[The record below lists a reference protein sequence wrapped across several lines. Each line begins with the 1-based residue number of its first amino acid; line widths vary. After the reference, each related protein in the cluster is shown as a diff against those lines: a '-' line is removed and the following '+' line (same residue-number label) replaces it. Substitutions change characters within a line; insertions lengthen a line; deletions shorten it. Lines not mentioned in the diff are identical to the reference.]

1 MERVFSVDDIA
12 DQFWL
17 QPPILLSQPAELDL
31 QGSSSSSSIMNRSSS
46 EWAFQRFL
54 QEASVVDHNSS
65 ASAAAAAAS
74 STSISQ
80 SEQVPRDEFLEINQQ
95 SLAPNRNSSYR
106 QNNSGTAAAATN
118 SKSTSAM
125 VTSFGSTHA
134 SDIPDHSEKY
144 QAFLKSRLDLA
155 CAAVASRAMYLRP
168 QDSTTMTPGIGSSVS
183 NTVQTGSQV
192 PPKGSEHDSLKG
204 QEEGG
209 APTGIPSLPAVPKK
223 SSGQVRSISS
233 GSEQSDDDEAEG
245 EGEAETTDKMDPADA
260 KRVRRMLSNRES
272 ARRSRR
278 RKQAHLTELDTQ
290 VSQLK
295 IENSS
300 LLKRLTDIS
309 QKFNEA
315 AVDNR
320 VLKADVETLRAK
332 VKMAE
337 ETVKN
342 VTGLSPLFQAM
353 ADISSMGM
361 QSFPGNPTD
370 TSIDAALP
378 VQNDPNHHRYY
389 QSPSGVHF
397 QPHDPIIQNG
407 LVDIPPINNMLQVPA
422 TATVGANGIGRATAV
437 PPATVGASG
446 LARPTAL
453 PPPTVVSSGMAGR
466 ATALPPAT
474 VMASGIA
481 RPSAV
486 PVPPATAGAS
496 GIGRATAV
504 SPATGGASGIG
515 GAAAGSTH
523 PMVSMEHFQKHK

>member
-1 MERVFSVDDIA
+1 M
-12 DQFWL
+12 
-17 QPPILLSQPAELDL
+17 
-31 QGSSSSSSIMNRSSS
+31 MNRSSS

-54 QEASVVDHNSS
+54 QEASVVDHSSSPLPPVSSS
-65 ASAAAAAAS
+65 AAVAVAAAS

-80 SEQVPRDEFLEINQQ
+80 SEQVPPDEFLEIKQQ
-95 SLAPNRNSSYR
+95 NLAPNRNSSFR
-106 QNNSGTAAAATN
+106 LHNSGTATAAATN
-118 SKSTSAM
+118 SKSTSTN

-134 SDIPDHSEKY
+134 SDIPDNSEKY

-155 CAAVASRAMYLRP
+155 CAAVASRAKYLMP
-168 QDSTTMTPGIGSSVS
+168 QDSTTMTPGMGSSVS
-183 NTVQTGSQV
+183 NTVQPESQV

-209 APTGIPSLPAVPKK
+209 APTGIPSLPAVQKK
-223 SSGQVRSISS
+223 SSGQVRSTSS

-245 EGEAETTDKMDPADA
+245 EGEAETNQKMDPADA

-337 ETVKN
+337 ETVKS

-353 ADISSMGM
+353 ADISTMGM
-361 QSFPGNPTD
+361 QSFAGNPTD
-370 TSIDAALP
+370 RSIGAALP
-378 VQNDPNHHRYY
+378 VQNDPNHHSYY

-407 LVDIPPINNMLQVPA
+407 LVDIPPMDNVLQVPA

-437 PPATVGASG
+437 PPATVGANG
-446 LARPTAL
+446 L
-453 PPPTVVSSGMAGR
+453 GR
-466 ATALPPAT
+466 ATAVPPAT
-474 VMASGIA
+474 VMASGIGRA
-481 RPSAV
+481 TAV
-486 PVPPATAGAS
+486 PPATVMASGIGRATAVPPATVMASGIGRATAVPPATAGAS

-504 SPATGGASGIG
+504 SPATVGGSGIGRATAVSPTTGGASGIG
-515 GAAAGSTH
+515 GATAGSTH
-523 PMVSMEHFQKHK
+523 PVVSMEHFQKH